1 MKKQNRLIE
10 IQIPASATLEVE
22 VTDLQGKQVY
32 SSKQVQR
39 FELNDVQPGIYV
51 LSIGVNGKFSSSKIL
66 LH

>member
-1 MKKQNRLIE
+1 M
-10 IQIPASATLEVE
+10 PASATLEVE